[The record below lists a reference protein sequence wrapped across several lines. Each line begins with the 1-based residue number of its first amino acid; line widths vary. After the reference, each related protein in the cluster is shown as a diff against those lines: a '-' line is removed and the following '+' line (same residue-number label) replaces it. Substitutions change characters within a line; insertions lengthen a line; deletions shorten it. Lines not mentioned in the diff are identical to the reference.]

1 MTGILLAMAV
11 SGVALQEP
19 TPQARDTF
27 RVVAS
32 EDPGMIPACYL
43 RRVLISDGRIK
54 VTAIDD
60 QYEEAERARSLS
72 APELAR
78 LRRAVERSDFFSL
91 PKTVGCFPTEAGEH
105 SMFVESG
112 ERTHTVLLY
121 ERGSHP
127 TCATSAQVTNR
138 AFAVWQEI
146 LAAARFAVAK
156 SCK

>member
-19 TPQARDTF
+19 TPRARGTF

-60 QYEEAERARSLS
+60 QYEESEHARSLS

-78 LRRAVERSDFFSL
+78 LRRAVGRADFFSL

-105 SMFVESG
+105 SIFVESG
-112 ERTHTVLLY
+112 EQTHTVLLY

-127 TCATSAQVTNR
+127 TCALR
-138 AFAVWQEI
+138 ANMAETPYPPVN
-146 LAAARFAVAK
+146 
-156 SCK
+156 